1 MTVKQLKFML
11 RGVPDTHRVLMSS
24 DPEGNSFSDLYE
36 GSLETFLTGLLKTE
50 PEDVTTN
57 GSNVLL
63 LWPRE

>member
-1 MTVKQLKFML
+1 MTVKQLKEML

-24 DPEGNSFSDLYE
+24 DPEGNSVSDLYE
-36 GSLETFLTGLLKTE
+36 GSMETFLTE

>member
-1 MTVKQLKFML
+1 MTVKQLKEML
-11 RGVPDTHRVLMSS
+11 RGVPDTHHVLMSS

-36 GSLETFLTGLLKTE
+36 GSMETFLTE

>member
-1 MTVKQLKFML
+1 MTVKQLKEML

-36 GSLETFLTGLLKTE
+36 GSMETFLTE
-50 PEDVTTN
+50 PADDTTG
-57 GSNVLL
+57 GSNVLI

>member
-1 MTVKQLKFML
+1 MTVKQLKEML

-36 GSLETFLTGLLKTE
+36 GSMETFLTE
-50 PEDVTTN
+50 PDGDATGEEP
-57 GSNVLL
+57 NVLL